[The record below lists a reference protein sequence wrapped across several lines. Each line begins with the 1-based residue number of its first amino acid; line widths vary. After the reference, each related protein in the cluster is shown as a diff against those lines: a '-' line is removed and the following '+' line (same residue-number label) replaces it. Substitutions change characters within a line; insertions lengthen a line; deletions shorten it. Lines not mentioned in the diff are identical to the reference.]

1 MASEKRA
8 AQPVRRAG
16 CRPAAVLLALLCV
29 APALAQA
36 QPRAPGKVPSAEAA
50 PSAADR
56 ETARSLLKSG
66 DAKYAAADYVGA
78 LEDYLAADSL
88 MGVPTTRVSVGKA
101 QAAMGQLVEARD
113 TLLGVKRIPA
123 AKNEGTAYID
133 ARDEADL
140 LAEEIGARIPAL
152 TLVLSGLP
160 KGTTVSVSVDREP
173 LTAEQLGVPRKLNP
187 GEHHITATAPGF
199 APIDQ
204 RITLAER
211 AHRDLEL
218 SFAPLGGAAE
228 PEPKPLP
235 SPSGAHALVAPAA
248 SSAPTGAMAGADESA
263 GSSVAAAVWVGVG
276 IGAAGLVAGT
286 VAGVVASS
294 RASDLKDRCPDNR
307 CPRAETESDYD
318 RTMVAAHASTVG
330 FAVAGAGALVCLVGA
345 LVTAWSSGSKPPPL
359 ESEAIQPM
367 LGIGAAGLRGRF

>member
-8 AQPVRRAG
+8 ARPVRRAALC
-16 CRPAAVLLALLCV
+16 CRAAMLLALLSV
-29 APALAQA
+29 APARAQA
-36 QPRAPGKVPSAEAA
+36 QPRAPGKVPSAEVA
-50 PSAADR
+50 PSPADR

-113 TLLGVKRIPA
+113 TLLGVKRIPV
-123 AKNEGTAYID
+123 AKDEGRAYVD
-133 ARDEADL
+133 ARDEAEL

-152 TLVLSGLP
+152 TLLPSGVP
-160 KGTTVSVSVDREP
+160 KGTAVSVMVDREP
-173 LTAEQLGVPRKLNP
+173 LSPEQLSLPRKLNP
-187 GEHHITATAPGF
+187 GEHHVTATATGF
-199 APIDQ
+199 QPIDQ

-211 AHRDLEL
+211 ERRELEL
-218 SFAPLGGAAE
+218 GFQPWAGASEPAAKPVPSAPEPHALAPSHPGEAPPGAADE
-228 PEPKPLP
+228 P
-235 SPSGAHALVAPAA
+235 S
-248 SSAPTGAMAGADESA
+248 
-263 GSSVAAAVWVGVG
+263 GSSVSAAVWVGLG

-307 CPRAETESDYD
+307 CPRAETEGDYD
-318 RTMVAAHASTVG
+318 RALVAAHVSTVG

-345 LVTAWSSGSKPPPL
+345 LVTAWSGDSKPPPL
-359 ESEAIQPM
+359 EPVALEPV

>member
-8 AQPVRRAG
+8 VRPVRRAAL
-16 CRPAAVLLALLCV
+16 CCLAAVLLALLSV
-29 APALAQA
+29 APARAQA
-36 QPRAPGKVPSAEAA
+36 QPRAPGKVPSAEPA
-50 PSAADR
+50 PSPADR

-113 TLLGVKRIPA
+113 TLLGVKRIPV
-123 AKNEGTAYID
+123 AKDEGRAYVD
-133 ARDEADL
+133 ARDEAEL

-152 TLVLSGLP
+152 TLVPSGVP
-160 KGTTVSVSVDREP
+160 KGTAVSVMVDREP
-173 LTAEQLGVPRKLNP
+173 LSPEQLSLPRKLNP
-187 GEHHITATAPGF
+187 GEHHIAATATGF
-199 APIDQ
+199 QPIDQ

-211 AHRDLEL
+211 EHRELEL
-218 SFAPLGGAAE
+218 GFQPWAGASEPAANPVPSAPAPHALAPSHSGEA
-228 PEPKPLP
+228 
-235 SPSGAHALVAPAA
+235 SPSA
-248 SSAPTGAMAGADESA
+248 ADEPS
-263 GSSVAAAVWVGVG
+263 GSSVSAAVWVGLG

-294 RASDLKDRCPDNR
+294 RASDLKDRCPDGR
-307 CPRAETESDYD
+307 CPRAETEDDYD
-318 RTMVAAHASTVG
+318 RALVAAHASTVG

-345 LVTAWSSGSKPPPL
+345 LVTAWSSDSKPPPL
-359 ESEAIQPM
+359 EPVALEPV